1 MKNLKDNLESQSKD
15 FQYLKKPAQVP
26 NAYEQAL
33 VEMVRRKEFRTLLDA
48 DVAVMKTFIKQEYER
63 RREFSKNVH
72 TYLPSQFVPQLRDQV
87 PELVLEG
94 TASEYGFQDVRD
106 AVP

>member
-1 MKNLKDNLESQSKD
+1 
-15 FQYLKKPAQVP
+15 
-26 NAYEQAL
+26 
-33 VEMVRRKEFRTLLDA
+33 MVRRKEFRTILDA

-106 AVP
+106 AVPSYEPLESPFKGR